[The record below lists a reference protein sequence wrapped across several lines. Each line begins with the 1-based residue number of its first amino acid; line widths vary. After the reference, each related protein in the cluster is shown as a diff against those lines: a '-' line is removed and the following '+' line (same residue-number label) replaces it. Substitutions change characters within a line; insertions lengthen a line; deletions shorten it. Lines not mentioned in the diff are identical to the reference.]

1 MSANP
6 SIPLPVS
13 ENVRHIPAARLDRVG
28 IAASLACAIHCLAT
42 PFLLLL
48 LPVAGTIWAH
58 PLVHWVLAAL
68 VLPLALVVVYRGYRH
83 HRRHTAMVA
92 AVLGAGFIVAGLLLP
107 EFAGFVGSNPPSVE
121 AAPLAEATPCTET
134 CCPTLSF
141 DQTTGAARFNFP
153 AGSIATLIG
162 SVLLVLAHAINLYG
176 CHCFSRTPKTG
187 ASPCGCPG

>member
-1 MSANP
+1 M
-6 SIPLPVS
+6 IQTTRPVTTAAT
-13 ENVRHIPAARLDRVG
+13 IFGAPATRLDRLG
-28 IAASLACAIHCLAT
+28 IAASLACAVHCLTT

-48 LPVAGTIWAH
+48 LPIAGTIWAH

-83 HRRHTAMVA
+83 HRRHSAMVA
-92 AVLGAGFIVAGLLLP
+92 AVLGTAFIIAGLLLP
-107 EFAGFVGSNPPSVE
+107 EFAY
-121 AAPLAEATPCTET
+121 AAESTPQTLGTLAEPTPCTDT
-134 CCPTLSF
+134 CCPTVSF
-141 DQTTGAARFNFP
+141 DQATGAAHFNFP

-176 CHCFSRTPKTG
+176 CHCFSRTPKTE